1 MLNPLEDISK
11 GLSEEVSQDLS
22 EKLTEKL
29 SEKLTEDLSF
39 EQAIDLTQ
47 AWLEQVALGSIAPE
61 QIPTDLTHILRTEQG
76 VRGFFVTFLTGDSP
90 LADDLPPALV
100 QGFVLAIDSISSIL
114 VKNLAMSTGMILT
127 HDRNGDDAQKA
138 GSHQVQQRSLRLI
151 QVLSNFG
158 LPPLQQHCE
167 ELLNSLKTGIG
178 SYQSFLDRWGY
189 DDEQRQAMQTIL
201 DTAINLRRDQRV

>member
-1 MLNPLEDISK
+1 MLTPFEDISQ
-11 GLSEEVSQDLS
+11 GLSEEISQGLS
-22 EKLTEKL
+22 PKLTA
-29 SEKLTEDLSF
+29 KLTEDLSF

-47 AWLEQVALGSIAPE
+47 AWLEQVAIGSIAPE
-61 QIPTDLTHILRTEQG
+61 QIPTDLTHILQTEQG

-114 VKNLAMSTGMILT
+114 VKNLAMSTGMMLT
-127 HDRNGDDAQKA
+127 HDRNGDDIQKA
-138 GSHQVQQRSLRLI
+138 GSHKVQQRSLRLI
-151 QVLSNFG
+151 QVLLDFG
-158 LPPLQQHCE
+158 LPVLQQHCE
-167 ELLNSLKTGIG
+167 ELLNSLKTGTG

-201 DTAINLRRDQRV
+201 EMV

>member
-1 MLNPLEDISK
+1 MLTPLEDIPK
-11 GLSEEVSQDLS
+11 DISEEVSQDLS

-29 SEKLTEDLSF
+29 TAKLTEDLSF

-47 AWLEQVALGSIAPE
+47 AWLEQVALGSITPE
-61 QIPTDLTHILRTEQG
+61 KIPTDLTHILRTEQG
-76 VRGFFVTFLTGDSP
+76 VRGFFVTFLTGHSP

-114 VKNLAMSTGMILT
+114 VKNLAMSTGMMLT
-127 HDRNGDDAQKA
+127 HDRNGDDIQKA
-138 GSHQVQQRSLRLI
+138 GSHKVQQRSLRLI